1 MTKLRHIIT
10 LTAVLLGTLFAA
22 ARVDIPDS
30 LRRELDRPGL
40 TPQEGVWRFAG
51 DGAVMVVT
59 RGDAGDFRVIVLD
72 SPDTRL
78 APGTVIGTVN
88 TESALTSRWHV
99 ATDTDRDGRPCSVRS
114 FTATVDEEHPGNLTL
129 EPTARLTKLR
139 LWVLW
144 RFFVNVS
151 VHSLENTR
159 KLTAYRIYPPDPDNL
174 LSPIIL

>member
-1 MTKLRHIIT
+1 MSVPGPVSPLTKRLSATGTVIADATIT
-10 LTAVLLGTLFAA
+10 VIARDGFDRVSVRAVATQ
-22 ARVDIPDS
+22 S
-30 LRRELDRPGL
+30 
-40 TPQEGVWRFAG
+40 
-51 DGAVMVVT
+51 
-59 RGDAGDFRVIVLD
+59 
-72 SPDTRL
+72 RL

-174 LSPIIL
+174 LSPIII